1 MVNDLLNSICSGI
14 RRDGR
19 FMIGIIFTLALVVA
33 ISIFIMIMFLRGARD
48 E

>member
-1 MVNDLLNSICSGI
+1 MVIDFFNSICSGI
-14 RRDGR
+14 GRDGR

-33 ISIFIMIMFLRGARD
+33 ISLFFMIMVLRGARD